1 MLKQISNYI
10 KHHKGMKLEIKHNEK
25 TAKKKTKKKWRLN
38 MLLNESK
45 KKSEE
50 IKNIL
55 RQMKIETQHSKTYG
69 MQQNQY

>member
-1 MLKQISNYI
+1 
-10 KHHKGMKLEIKHNEK
+10 MKLEIKHKEK

>member
-10 KHHKGMKLEIKHNEK
+10 KHHKGMKLEIKHKEK
-25 TAKKKTKKKWRLN
+25 TAKKKQKKTWRLN

-69 MQQNQY
+69 IQQNQY

>member
-1 MLKQISNYI
+1 
-10 KHHKGMKLEIKHNEK
+10 MKLEIKHQEK
-25 TAKKKTKKKWRLN
+25 TAKKKKKKKWRLN

>member
-1 MLKQISNYI
+1 
-10 KHHKGMKLEIKHNEK
+10 MKLEIKHKEK
-25 TAKKKTKKKWRLN
+25 TAKKKKKKNTWRLN

-45 KKSEE
+45 KKLEE

-69 MQQNQY
+69 IQQNQY